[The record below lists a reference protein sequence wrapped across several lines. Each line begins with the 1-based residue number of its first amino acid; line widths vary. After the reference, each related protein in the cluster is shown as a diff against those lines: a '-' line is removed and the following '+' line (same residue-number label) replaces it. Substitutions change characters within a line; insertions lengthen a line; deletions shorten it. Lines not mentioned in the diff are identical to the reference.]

1 MRKRRLGRLGHDSS
15 VLIYGAA
22 ALGDVTQEEA
32 DTSIRE
38 ALDAGINHF
47 DVAASYGDAELRLGP
62 WMADIRDDI
71 FLATKTGER
80 TRAGAADQIRA
91 SLERLR
97 VRRVDLLQLHAVGTM
112 EELDQVTG
120 PGGALE
126 AAVEAADAGLVGAI
140 GITGHGPR
148 AATVHLEAL
157 RRYPFATVLTPFN
170 AVLAQDVSFL
180 RHFRALV
187 GEARRQD
194 AAVMVIKALAR
205 RPWPEGDAHRYATW
219 YEPFDDQAHIDTCV
233 AFALAQSEVTG
244 LATSGDVHLLGKLI
258 SAEARNDNGD
268 LAAWGAGAAS
278 DAGPDPAEIAD
289 ASRSRLADVDDYSS
303 PFVGMPS

>member
-22 ALGDVTQEEA
+22 ALGDVTQEDA
-32 DTSIRE
+32 DRSIRE

-97 VRRVDLLQLHAVGTM
+97 VRRLDLLQLHAVGTM

-157 RRYPFATVLTPFN
+157 RRYPFDSVLTPLNFVLYAN
-170 AVLAQDVSFL
+170 AAYREAYD
-180 RHFRALV
+180 RLV
-187 GEARRQD
+187 EEIKRQD
-194 AAVMVIKALAR
+194 AALMVIKAVAR
-205 RPWPEGDAHRYATW
+205 GTWSENETRPYFTW
-219 YEPFDDQAHIDTCV
+219 YRPFDDAEQIRRTVSYVLSHPEITG
-233 AFALAQSEVTG
+233 FATAC
-244 LATSGDVHLLGKLI
+244 DVHLLPKVLAAAERPLPW
-258 SAEARNDNGD
+258 SNVQEEALLAEAGQYQ
-268 LAAWGAGAAS
+268 S
-278 DAGPDPAEIAD
+278 PFGPF
-289 ASRSRLADVDDYSS
+289 ADVK
-303 PFVGMPS
+303 